1 MSNVATGR
9 KKSNLKKYMEES
21 QLRVAGWFRGR
32 GGRGCRAAPDAAAGP
47 VLGQALSLLGAGD
60 LAGWMPRC
68 ERQQTAMAIMQG
80 GDGAVQ
86 CSEARWP
93 CRQETLLVGG
103 VLHLVAVVPDD
114 AVDMSGNNRRWR
126 SGR

>member
-60 LAGWMPRC
+60 LTGWMPCC
-68 ERQQTAMAIMQG
+68 ERQQSAVAILQG
-80 GDGAVQ
+80 GDRAVQ
-86 CSEARWP
+86 CREVSMRAGDG
-93 CRQETLLVGG
+93 VGG
-103 VLHLVAVVPDD
+103 RHPHQ
-114 AVDMSGNNRRWR
+114 
-126 SGR
+126 GRGKLI

>member
-32 GGRGCRAAPDAAAGP
+32 GGRGCRAAADAAAGP
-47 VLGQALSLLGAGD
+47 VSGQALSLLGAGD
-60 LAGWMPRC
+60 LTGWMPCC
-68 ERQQTAMAIMQG
+68 ERQQSAMAIMQG

-86 CSEARWP
+86 CSAARSP

-103 VLHLVAVVPDD
+103 VWHQVVVVPDD
-114 AVDMSGNNRRWR
+114 EVDRSGNNQRWR